1 MKYFLLAS
9 LIFTLC
15 SCSSADR
22 NAPQETGAKD
32 PVIGVWITN
41 VDSDI
46 LYSDQAIAEGIE
58 KLANLGFNTIY
69 PVVWNKGY
77 TLYPSEVMSS
87 EFGQEF
93 AQDTL
98 FSAQNRD
105 PLETVIEEARKHDLR
120 VIPWFEFGFSSSVN
134 RDGGHILSANPE
146 WAARDAN
153 GGLLTK
159 NGFEWMNALHPEV
172 QQFMVDLIL
181 EVVTTYDVDG
191 VQGDDRLPAMPSE
204 GGYSDFTTNLY
215 NQETGQNPPADPREP
230 DFLNWKADQLTQFAD
245 DLYHHIKSLDP
256 ALVVSFS
263 PSIYPWSKQEY
274 LQDWPAWI
282 ERGVVDELI
291 PQVYRWDIESYK
303 STFDNTL
310 AHFHEAAGA
319 DEVIFAPGIIIKA
332 GDRYNN
338 FSYVDQAVQHNRN
351 RGVEG
356 EVYFFYE
363 GLFEKN
369 DFLGDSLRTYYY
381 RP

>member
-15 SCSSADR
+15 SCSNADR

-172 QQFMVDLIL
+172 QQFMVDLIS

-319 DEVIFAPGIIIKA
+319 DEVTFAPGIIIKA

>member
-1 MKYFLLAS
+1 MKYVLLIS
-9 LIFTLC
+9 LIFTLG
-15 SCSSADR
+15 SCGSADKNTPR
-22 NAPQETGAKD
+22 DTDAKD

-46 LYSDQAIAEGIE
+46 LYSDQAIADGIE
-58 KLANLGFNTIY
+58 KLATLGFNTIY

-77 TLYPSEVMSS
+77 TLHPSEVMAA
-87 EFGQEF
+87 EFGEGF

-120 VIPWFEFGFSSSVN
+120 VIPWFEFGFSSSMN
-134 RDGGHILSANPE
+134 RNGGHILSANPA

-153 GGLLTK
+153 GDLLTK
-159 NGFEWMNALHPEV
+159 NGFEWMNALHPDV
-172 QQFMVDLIL
+172 QQFMINLIS
-181 EVVTTYDVDG
+181 EVITTYDVDG
-191 VQGDDRLPAMPSE
+191 IQGDDRLPAMPSE
-204 GGYSDFTTNLY
+204 GGYSDFTSNLY
-215 NQETGQNPPADPREP
+215 LQETGQKPPTDPREP
-230 DFLNWKADQLTQFAD
+230 DFLNWKADRLTQFAEK
-245 DLYHHIKSLDP
+245 LYHHVKTLNPD
-256 ALVVSFS
+256 LVVSFS

-303 STFDNTL
+303 RTFDNTI
-310 AHFHEAAGA
+310 AHFREAEGSK
-319 DEVIFAPGIIIKA
+319 EVMFAPGIIIKA
-332 GDRYNN
+332 GDRYNS
-338 FSYVDQAVQHNRN
+338 FSYVDQALRHNRT

-369 DFLGDSLRTYYY
+369 GFLGDSLRAHYY